1 MNASKWKFFLLSPLD
16 QINYLGHCLI
26 ALELLSLMNKSGDDI
41 RIVQVSSVAHTF
53 GKLDFDN
60 IQGNKNYSRIL
71 MYGNSKLYQV
81 RIYSKY

>member
-1 MNASKWKFFLLSPLD
+1 
-16 QINYLGHCLI
+16 
-26 ALELLSLMNKSGDDI
+26 MNKSGDDI

-60 IQGNKNYSRIL
+60 IQGNKSYSRIN

-81 RIYSKY
+81 RIYLEIAINRTCYCSTYLRLEIISVSLFYQVGNSF